1 MCYNVNILLQKEL
14 LTMEFLQPYIS
25 MWTNYVN
32 FKDRARR
39 RDFWMAF
46 LVNFIVV
53 FILGILVNI
62 ASFFGIISGIYS
74 LAILIPM
81 LGLWV
86 RRLHDTGKSGWFLLL
101 GLIPA
106 IGAIVLLVFAC
117 MDSQPGANQYGPN
130 PKGF

>member
-106 IGAIVLLVFAC
+106 VGAIILLVFAC

>member
-1 MCYNVNILLQKEL
+1 
-14 LTMEFLQPYIS
+14 MEFLQPYIS

-106 IGAIVLLVFAC
+106 VGAIILLVFAC